1 MATIDEIKRLGQ
13 LSDKDHMEEEKR
25 DFPYVG
31 YALRKI
37 SPYITRFFLQHN
49 ISANQVSTLSI
60 IIGVLANITFTFG
73 DYYLMFLGCFLY
85 QFWNIFDLVDGEI
98 ARITNIKTAAGK
110 YLETINMP
118 ITECGFITCLGIGLS
133 KILTDRSFIFWG
145 LFFSLC
151 YALLDTFARTRD
163 VMAGGL
169 QTKAEKTK
177 KLQRGV
183 SIKKIYKKARLF
195 FVVINGYLILTLLTL
210 FQLLFMQKL
219 YITFL
224 SLKLNFLS
232 TYFFIYG
239 FLWIIRM
246 VISAITNYQYL
257 IKHRPIQN

>member
-1 MATIDEIKRLGQ
+1 
-13 LSDKDHMEEEKR
+13 
-25 DFPYVG
+25 
-31 YALRKI
+31 
-37 SPYITRFFLQHN
+37 
-49 ISANQVSTLSI
+49 
-60 IIGVLANITFTFG
+60 
-73 DYYLMFLGCFLY
+73 
-85 QFWNIFDLVDGEI
+85 
-98 ARITNIKTAAGK
+98 
-110 YLETINMP
+110 
-118 ITECGFITCLGIGLS
+118 
-133 KILTDRSFIFWG
+133 
-145 LFFSLC
+145 
-151 YALLDTFARTRD
+151 
-163 VMAGGL
+163 MAGGL
-169 QTKAEKTK
+169 QTKDEKNK